1 MKLLVIRHAQAMERA
16 EALRMN
22 LSENERPLTKR
33 GIKAFSDSVEALH
46 KINPKIDLILTS
58 PLKRAHDTALLL
70 QKRYKN
76 ARLEVFQPLAVGKSL
91 STVLRGIFGD
101 TENLAIVGHEPQLS
115 RLISF
120 LISGQKESFIELK
133 KGAACLIEI
142 HGSFSKFKAELK
154 WLITPKILTS

>member
-1 MKLLVIRHAQAMERA
+1 MKLLVIRHAQAMDRS

-22 LSENERPLTKR
+22 LSESERPLTKR
-33 GIKAFSDSVEALH
+33 GIKAFSDSVESLY

-70 QKRYKN
+70 QKKYKH
-76 ARLEVFQPLAVGKSL
+76 AKLDVYQSLSAGKSL
-91 STVLRGIFGD
+91 STVLRRIFSD
-101 TENLAIVGHEPQLS
+101 VENLAIVGHEPQLS

-133 KGAACLIEI
+133 KGAVCLIEI
-142 HGSFSKFKAELK
+142 QGSFSKFKAELK
-154 WLITPKILTS
+154 WLITPKIMTT